1 MLEERISSLKGVG
14 KKTEEILG
22 KLNIKTIGDLL
33 LHFPQRYI
41 EFTKTRPIS
50 AWKEGERAAIFAS
63 VEGAPRLSP
72 SSRKIL
78 RAQLFDESGKVEAIW
93 YHSPFIAYR
102 LKSMQRYVFVGRLVL
117 KNRQTFLEHP
127 SIYTEEEYERE
138 LGFLKPVYPLTAG
151 LSNSLLIRQIGAVLR
166 KLPPQEDYL
175 PRFILK
181 DCSLLTYHEALCKI
195 HQPGSASEAE
205 EAKKRFI
212 FDDFFLFLFYIRR
225 MKEEN
230 RGLESAFPIGD
241 EQAPLQSFFKLLPYS
256 PTKDQQNAISE
267 ILCDMK
273 RGRVMNRLLQGDVGS
288 GKTMVA
294 AAALYVGFFYG
305 YQGAIM
311 VPTEVLAKQH
321 YQSLEKLWS
330 KAKKAPRTAL
340 LTGSMSKAERLE
352 VYERAR
358 SHEIDILI
366 GTHALIQEG
375 LEFARLALVITDEQ
389 HRFGVR
395 QRESLEKKGSRP
407 HVLVMSATPI
417 PRTLALILYGD
428 LDISTIESKPEGRLP
443 IKNALIGA
451 KQRDKAYVHIQK
463 ELQKGHQAY
472 IICPLAEESEH
483 LEAENVFDY
492 REKLAKTA
500 LKNYNIDI
508 IHGKMPQNE
517 KDRVMDDFVRG
528 RTNILISTTVIE
540 VGVDVANATVMLIED
555 AQRFGLASLH
565 QLRGRVGRGKAQS
578 YCIFVG
584 TSDSEN
590 AKKRLEII
598 ANSND
603 GFYIA
608 AQDLKL
614 RGPGELFGLMQSGEL
629 MFSLGDICDDT
640 EIFAAA
646 ERSAAIL
653 HNQEIILS
661 DIEKEKLDQR
671 ILRYRQDFRFNL

>member
-1 MLEERISSLKGVG
+1 
-14 KKTEEILG
+14 
-22 KLNIKTIGDLL
+22 
-33 LHFPQRYI
+33 
-41 EFTKTRPIS
+41 
-50 AWKEGERAAIFAS
+50 
-63 VEGAPRLSP
+63 
-72 SSRKIL
+72 
-78 RAQLFDESGKVEAIW
+78 
-93 YHSPFIAYR
+93 
-102 LKSMQRYVFVGRLVL
+102 
-117 KNRQTFLEHP
+117 
-127 SIYTEEEYERE
+127 
-138 LGFLKPVYPLTAG
+138 
-151 LSNSLLIRQIGAVLR
+151 
-166 KLPPQEDYL
+166 
-175 PRFILK
+175 
-181 DCSLLTYHEALCKI
+181 
-195 HQPGSASEAE
+195 
-205 EAKKRFI
+205 
-212 FDDFFLFLFYIRR
+212 
-225 MKEEN
+225 
-230 RGLESAFPIGD
+230 
-241 EQAPLQSFFKLLPYS
+241 
-256 PTKDQQNAISE
+256 
-267 ILCDMK
+267 
-273 RGRVMNRLLQGDVGS
+273 
-288 GKTMVA
+288 
-294 AAALYVGFFYG
+294 
-305 YQGAIM
+305 M